1 MAAVAGT
8 VLGIRN
14 VPAIADENTATTT
27 APLIPA
33 TRPATVPATA
43 AF

>member
-8 VLGIRN
+8 VLGITN
-14 VPAIADENTATTT
+14 VPAIPDANTATTT

-33 TRPATVPATA
+33 TRPPTVLATA